1 MKRTR
6 IILLI
11 LSLLLIIIGCTNDN
25 TTNTASLTTTKD
37 NVTTTTVDNNSSTTS
52 SKEITTTKE
61 DIPTTTTTYD
71 EPTTTQKPVT
81 TTTKEV
87 VTTTKENIT
96 TTQEPVITTTQEI
109 VTTTEE
115 IVTTTQ
121 EIITTTRHIHSFGT
135 NYSYNERYHYK
146 ECECGE
152 TSQIGIHTF
161 SNWIKDKDITDN
173 EDGLM
178 SRTCMVCGYKETK
191 LMDRLSYDENYLFYE
206 LSSDMTYYILSDI
219 SFYSNSHL
227 IVPSTF
233 NNKPVLEIR
242 IDSLSPINALIKS
255 ITLSEGIKK
264 ISESS
269 FMWYSSIEQVAL
281 PSSIEDIGI
290 QAFSH
295 CDKLAR
301 INIPSSIKT
310 IKRNV
315 FSNCSS
321 LAAITLTEGL
331 ERIEESAF
339 NGCTSL
345 TQVVLPSTVSY
356 IGSTAFAKCIS
367 LTSIEVVENNEYYKS
382 INGNLYDTNYNLI
395 IYLSSKDETVYNVPE
410 NAKELDLSKLS
421 ENKNLETI
429 NIPSSLTLLV
439 FKNANTESLKEI
451 NINENNETYKSLDG
465 VVFSKDLKTLIYYP
479 RYKES
484 NSYIVPTGTETIGE
498 NAFSNSKYLKSLTLP
513 SSLKNISDEA
523 FSYTLLTEL
532 DIPMSVDIVGEKILY
547 RNSSIEILKV
557 PFLGSSKEDETNTS
571 VGYFFGQQNS
581 RYIYFDL
588 NITYIPDTL
597 EVLILKEGCK
607 KLSNNALKYAPVS
620 ILVLPNTIESIG
632 SELITNI
639 SLPTKS
645 LNWIFFE
652 GTKNKWD
659 ELNQEQN
666 QFVGIDMVFNYTVS
680 NDPRNDINEE

>member
-1 MKRTR
+1 MKRTK
-6 IILLI
+6 IIVLF
-11 LSLLLIIIGCTNDN
+11 LSLLLIVIGCTNDN
-25 TTNTASLTTTKD
+25 TTSITSLTTTKD
-37 NVTTTTVDNNSSTTS
+37 NVTTIIDNTTSTTS
-52 SKEITTTKE
+52 TSLEITTTKE
-61 DIPTTTTTYD
+61 DIPTTTTTYS
-71 EPTTTQKPVT
+71 EP

-87 VTTTKENIT
+87 VTTT
-96 TTQEPVITTTQEI
+96 
-109 VTTTEE
+109 TEE
-115 IVTTTQ
+115 ITTTQ
-121 EIITTTRHIHSFGT
+121 EIITTTSHTHSFGT

-161 SNWIKDKDITDN
+161 SNWIVEKDITDN

-178 SRTCMVCGYKETK
+178 SRTCTACGYKETK

-206 LSSDMTYYILSDI
+206 LSSDRTYYILSDI

-269 FMWYSSIEQVAL
+269 FMWYSSVEQVTL

-290 QAFSH
+290 QAFSN

-301 INIPSSIKT
+301 INIPNSIKT

-321 LAAITLTEGL
+321 LATITLTEGL

-339 NGCTSL
+339 YGCTSL
-345 TQVVLPSTVSY
+345 TQIVLPSTVSY
-356 IGSTAFAKCIS
+356 IDSSAFDKCMS
-367 LTSIEVVENNEYYKS
+367 LTTLEVAENNEYYKS
-382 INGNLYDTNYNLI
+382 INGNLYDADYNLI

-439 FKNANTESLKEI
+439 FKNANNENLKEI
-451 NINENNETYKSLDG
+451 NINENNETYRSLDG
-465 VVFSKDLKTLIYYP
+465 VVFSKDIKTLIYYP

-484 NSYIVPTGTETIGE
+484 TSYIVPTGTETIGV
-498 NAFSNSKYLKSLTLP
+498 NAFSNNKYLKTVTLP

-532 DIPMSVDIVGEKILY
+532 DIPTSVETVGEKILY

-557 PFLGSSKEDETNTS
+557 PFLGSSKEDETNAS
-571 VGYFFGQQNS
+571 IGYFFGQQNS

-597 EVLILKEGCK
+597 EVLIIKEGCK

-620 ILVLPNTIESIG
+620 ILVLPTTIESIG

-645 LNWIFFE
+645 LNWILFE

-659 ELNQEQN
+659 ELNQGQN
-666 QFVGIDMVFNYTVS
+666 QFAGINIMFNYMAS
-680 NDPRNDINEE
+680 NDPRNDINTE